1 MRYYL
6 GRIIR
11 PFANLGRKDPSG
23 RSSVHIFEYKPTV
36 ETKLKTE
43 NPLTTHHRS
52 PLDMYTTRALSF
64 TTTTI
69 APLHAHFSKE
79 TNPTTI
85 PLWPLSQR
93 GEATSNG
100 QSLRFTSRGIN
111 SNPRKRFQA
120 QRRASDPMF
129 SAGSI
134 KKVNG
139 RWANGLM
146 VALFASWRHHSGW
159 PYFSL
164 SIASH

>member
-1 MRYYL
+1 LDEKILRVGVQL
-6 GRIIR
+6 
-11 PFANLGRKDPSG
+11 
-23 RSSVHIFEYKPTV
+23 IFLNGSQRL
-36 ETKLKTE
+36 KLKHGESTHHSP
-43 NPLTTHHRS
+43 PLTALVLMYL
-52 PLDMYTTRALSF
+52 LDMYTTRALSF

-69 APLHAHFSKE
+69 ASLHFSKE

-100 QSLRFTSRGIN
+100 QSLPHLKGIN

>member
-36 ETKLKTE
+36 ETKTKHGESTHHSP
-43 NPLTTHHRS
+43 PLTATSRYYVHHARSLFHNNHHRIS
-52 PLDMYTTRALSF
+52 SLFQRDQRYPYGR
-64 TTTTI
+64 
-69 APLHAHFSKE
+69 
-79 TNPTTI
+79 
-85 PLWPLSQR
+85 SQR

-100 QSLRFTSRGIN
+100 QSLRFTSRRIN